1 MATLA
6 VMNRLAKA
14 FFDVARCEDVYTSSK
29 LGKGKPL
36 HPRRRKVQLRRQ
48 SQLHVRTATS
58 DAAKW
63 KAEARRLGLTLS
75 NLVRA
80 KMNDTEVK
88 FARVTA
94 PALFREVRRQGINL
108 NQLLHL
114 AQAGMPVDQRLL
126 DAALAAFIALYT
138 RMLKEYD

>member
-6 VMNRLAKA
+6 IMNRPAKV
-14 FFDVARCEDVYTSSK
+14 FLNVARCEDVYTSSK

-36 HPRRRKVQLRRQ
+36 HPRRRKVRLRRQ

-63 KAEARRLGLTLS
+63 KAEAQRLGLTLS

-80 KMNDTEVK
+80 KMNGTEVK
-88 FARVTA
+88 VARVTA
-94 PALFREVRRQGINL
+94 PALFREIRRQGINL

>member
-1 MATLA
+1 M
-6 VMNRLAKA
+6 
-14 FFDVARCEDVYTSSK
+14 RCGE
-29 LGKGKPL
+29 LNHPGGKPL

-48 SQLHVRTATS
+48 SQLHVRTAAS
-58 DAAKW
+58 DAVKW
-63 KAEARRLGLTLS
+63 RAEARRLNITLS
-75 NLVRA
+75 DLVRA
-80 KMNDTEVK
+80 KMNDIEVK
-88 FARVTA
+88 VARVTA
-94 PALFREVRRQGINL
+94 PEVFREIRRQGINL